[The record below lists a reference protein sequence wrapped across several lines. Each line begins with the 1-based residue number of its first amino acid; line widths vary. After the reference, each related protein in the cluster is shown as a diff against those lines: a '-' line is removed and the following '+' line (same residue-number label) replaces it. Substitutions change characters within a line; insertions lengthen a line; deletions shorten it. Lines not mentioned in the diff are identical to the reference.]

1 MNTRRVGEK
10 IRELRG
16 KESQDSL
23 ARKVGISKSAIAM
36 YERGERVPRD
46 EVKIRLSGYFGV
58 PISDIFFT
66 D

>member
-1 MNTRRVGEK
+1 MNTRKVGEK

-16 KESQDSL
+16 KESQGSL

-58 PISDIFFT
+58 PISDIFFA